1 MNGKATVFVVDDDSD
16 TRDQLAALLAER
28 EIDVECF
35 ASGEDF
41 LGACRWLPRSCAIV
55 DIGLPGMDGMQL
67 LAELSKRGLPLPIV
81 FLTGHGDI
89 PTSVRAIKAGAFDF
103 IAKPVA
109 ASVLLASIQAALD
122 ESERLSRQVG
132 RVQGAS
138 ALLAGLT
145 EREREVLH
153 LAVEGLANKLIAR
166 KLGISHRTVEIHKAR
181 IMHKTGA
188 ASVLDLAHLVEA
200 CPAFA
205 AAPEV

>member
-89 PTSVRAIKAGAFDF
+89 PTSVRAIKDGAFDF

-145 EREREVLH
+145 EREREVLQ
-153 LAVEGLANKLIAR
+153 LALEGLANKLIAR